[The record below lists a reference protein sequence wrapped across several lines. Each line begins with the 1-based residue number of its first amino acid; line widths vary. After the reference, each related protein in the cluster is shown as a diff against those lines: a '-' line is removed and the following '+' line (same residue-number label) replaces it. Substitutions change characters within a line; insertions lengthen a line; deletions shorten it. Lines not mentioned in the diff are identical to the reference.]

1 MKKSIVTFIDGLSV
15 TNKKIK
21 KVIFLG
27 RKIGAFEAVKYL
39 LKKNIEIAAIV
50 GVEADPTHLKL
61 SKEAEEN
68 KIPFFKDDS
77 PLYTLIKSG
86 KMVDI
91 DLVISYL
98 YPKKIKYP
106 LISLGKIGCINF
118 HPAPLPDYKG
128 SAGYNIAILEGRKIY
143 GVSVHFI
150 DSEEL
155 DQGPIIKIRKFP
167 VSEKENALSL
177 YEKTQVKLLELFKET
192 INIFESNEDIK
203 TYKNKGGLSLNREQ
217 LEKLKEIDLKKDNLE
232 TINKKI
238 RAFFFPPYTGAKIK
252 VGNQDI
258 TLINGE
264 LLNYLDQI
272 IKK

>member
-1 MKKSIVTFIDGLSV
+1 MKKSIATL
-15 TNKKIK
+15 

-39 LKKNIEIAAIV
+39 LKKNIQVAAIV
-50 GVEADPTHLKL
+50 GVEADPTHIQL

-77 PLYTLIKSG
+77 VLYTLIKSG

-106 LISLGKIGCINF
+106 LINLGKIGCINF
-118 HPAPLPDYKG
+118 HPAPLPDYKS
-128 SAGYNIAILEGRKIY
+128 SAGYNIAILEGRKNY

-155 DQGPIIKIRKFP
+155 DSGPIVKVLKFP
-167 VSEKENALSL
+167 ISEKENALSL
-177 YEKTQVKLLELFKET
+177 YKKTQEKLLELFKET
-192 INIFESNEDIK
+192 INILGSNEDIK
-203 TYKNKGGLSLNREQ
+203 TYENKGGLYLNNKQ

-232 TINKKI
+232 TIDKKI

-252 VGNQDI
+252 IEDQDI
-258 TLINGE
+258 TLINKE
-264 LLNYLDQI
+264 VLQYLDHI
-272 IKK
+272 IKQ